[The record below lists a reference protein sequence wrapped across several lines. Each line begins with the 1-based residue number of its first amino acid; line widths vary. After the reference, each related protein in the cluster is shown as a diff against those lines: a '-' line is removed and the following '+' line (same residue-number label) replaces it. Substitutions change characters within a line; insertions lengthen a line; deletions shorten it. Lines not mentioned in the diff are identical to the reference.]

1 MSSDYS
7 YDEHGTFYPFF
18 LFTITG
24 VVTLPLTYSLLRPS
38 TDAAAL
44 APRIKSDYKSEHHD
58 IVDAQRAS
66 LKRKQRRV
74 KRAIAVV
81 LGWAFMGLMFYL
93 VLNTQATVAKIWN
106 RESNRSSLLTGA
118 SF

>member
-18 LFTITG
+18 LFTITA

-44 APRIKSDYKSEHHD
+44 APRIQSDFKSEHHD
-58 IVDAQRAS
+58 VVDAQRAS
-66 LKRKQRRV
+66 QKRKQRRI
-74 KRAIAVV
+74 KRAIAVI
-81 LGWAFMGLMFYL
+81 LGWVFMGLMFYL
-93 VLNTQATVAKIWN
+93 VLTTQATVAKIWN
-106 RESNRSSLLTGA
+106 RECPRVL
-118 SF
+118 